1 MTAEIATPV
10 DADPSSLVDR
20 ASESLFGPAGRFA
33 VLNVDRYS
41 EEIRM
46 QRTSSRCPTKAL
58 HTKRACCGTYRHG
71 LGGPAA

>member
-41 EEIRM
+41 EDDPNATDEF
-46 QRTSSRCPTKAL
+46 AL
-58 HTKRACCGTYRHG
+58 SNKG
-71 LGGPAA
+71 AAH